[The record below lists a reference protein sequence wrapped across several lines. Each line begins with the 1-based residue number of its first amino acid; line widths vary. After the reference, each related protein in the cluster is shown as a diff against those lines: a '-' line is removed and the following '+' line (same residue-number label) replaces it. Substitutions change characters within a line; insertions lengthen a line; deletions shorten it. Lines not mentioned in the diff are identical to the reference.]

1 MSKYDKI
8 KDLSENEFK
17 RLTGVKKQTFNRKLA
32 LPKKLNAD
40 TPHPLNYHRAHRVHR
55 GGFL

>member
-1 MSKYDKI
+1 MRLGCFRACSK
-8 KDLSENEFK
+8 S
-17 RLTGVKKQTFNRKLA
+17 FNRNPLSKLA